1 MTFGPLV
8 YVATEGDGISR
19 LFPVTLREGND
30 RADTEDSVPRVRLR
44 ASDLQEAQRLS
55 GAFSA
60 RERRATSLLLD
71 VEVSVAETARK
82 ARHELSC
89 LVDAN
94 ANASSVPRVIRYVG
108 TVDGLMGLIHDV
120 RAVGIADGVVLIPL
134 FLHSPEK
141 DMLKKCLTAT
151 VDN

>member
-8 YVATEGDGISR
+8 YVATEGDEILP
-19 LFPVTLREGND
+19 LFPVMPRGGTD
-30 RADTEDSVPRVRLR
+30 RADKEGSVSSVRLR
-44 ASDLQEAQRLS
+44 ASDLREAQRLS

-60 RERRATSLLLD
+60 RERRSTSLLLD

-82 ARHELSC
+82 ARYELSRI
-89 LVDAN
+89 VDAS
-94 ANASSVPRVIRYVG
+94 ASTSSVPHVIRYVG

-120 RAVGIADGVVLIPL
+120 RTVGIADGVVLIPL

-141 DMLKKCLTAT
+141 DMLTKYLTA
-151 VDN
+151 VRC